1 MVHST
6 LGWKLLILCALII
19 AIPALII
26 AAITL
31 SRHEDHTHCEMGGCS
46 QTLTRQTERIEASRG
61 VCSQACSTC
70 ARNQLKD
77 AFGESREC
85 QFRCNCCAAR
95 ERCANMA
102 EMANDALV
110 NCGLDGVGRACE
122 ISDVGLQCPFLPTD
136 ENCESFGFDVTIDL
150 P

>member
-1 MVHST
+1 MVHSS
-6 LGWKLLILCALII
+6 GWKLLILCTFII

-26 AAITL
+26 AAIAL
-31 SRHEDHTHCEMGGCS
+31 SRHEDHTHCEMDGCS
-46 QTLTRQTERIEASRG
+46 QTLTRQTERIEAARG
-61 VCSQACSTC
+61 VCGQACSTC
-70 ARNQLKD
+70 AQNQTD
-77 AFGESREC
+77 TGAESREC

-102 EMANDALV
+102 EMAGDALA
-110 NCGLDGVGRACE
+110 NCSPGALGGACE
-122 ISDVGLQCPFLPTD
+122 FGDVFGLECVFPPNN